1 MIDSVKLH
9 RSPARLTQA
18 FVYTSSIVVS
28 GLLTLSLGLTPAAA
42 QEPMTQGTASQDAF
56 GRGQPDSLA
65 PPITLFPD
73 QPSEPTDPSG
83 GVGSLSGDAIA
94 VRQLDELSSDTLG
107 LLDGF
112 SGGLPVDM
120 WAGTPKELVD
130 VLLPKLPVRVDSE
143 VMRDL
148 TARLLL
154 SVARPPSPAPV
165 QDIFV
170 DMTAI
175 VPSAVGFSADASSES
190 QTDETA
196 ADSSAEPVSDLG
208 ILERRVAQLAAM
220 GDWASVEALIELVP
234 DSALSEEIRV
244 LRTDLALV
252 MDRIDGVCADISQDL
267 ALSTAAYWQKVFAY
281 CQLRD
286 GNVSGAFLTI
296 DLLRETG
303 VDDPA
308 FFWVAEL
315 MSGNRPIT
323 PNGLERLTPV
333 QLAML
338 RTAGR
343 PFPPQLV
350 RNGDPTLL
358 RVLASADPLYVAEED
373 DPEDVVAERLQAAIE
388 LRLDAA
394 ERAVAIGALSPDR
407 LRELYRAYE
416 EPGAE
421 SGAEL
426 EQNETTPADDLQDP
440 QEQLLDL
447 SSIPVASVI
456 DRAKLFQLVEAQT
469 IPTAQAE
476 VISRAIDFARN
487 DRGRNGPDVA
497 TMGMVYAPAL
507 RQIDPTGDLV
517 WFAGNAAR
525 ALIAAGQL
533 ETGKRWLELSQ
544 LYARTSIEASDVA
557 AAMWPVERQLLPSIT
572 NRFTPLRFKRWEES
586 RPSTR
591 VAADKALVLSTLT
604 AFGESVSTVDWMSL
618 MDRRT
623 RSSMDMPQPHI
634 WNGLALAAENGRV
647 GETVLLSLIALD
659 EEGPAGA
666 SPLLL
671 SRVIESLMIVGLEQ
685 DARRLAVE
693 AALAQGL

>member
-1 MIDSVKLH
+1 MIDSVKRH
-9 RSPARLTQA
+9 RPPVRLTQA
-18 FVYTSSIVVS
+18 FVYTTSLIAS
-28 GLLTLSLGLTPAAA
+28 GIIASALALNAAEA
-42 QEPMTQGTASQDAF
+42 QEPVTQDVFNESQPGT
-56 GRGQPDSLA
+56 LA
-65 PPITLFPD
+65 PPVALFPD
-73 QPSEPTDPSG
+73 QPSDPGRPSG
-83 GVGSLSGDAIA
+83 GLGSVSGDTIA

-120 WAGTPKELVD
+120 WAGTSKELVD
-130 VLLPKLPVRVDSE
+130 VLLPKLPVQVDSE
-143 VMRDL
+143 MMREL
-148 TARLLL
+148 ATRLLL
-154 SVARPPSPAPV
+154 SVAKPPMPAPV

-175 VPSAVGFSADASSES
+175 VPSAVGFSADAPPDGGV
-190 QTDETA
+190 DEDA
-196 ADSSAEPVSDLG
+196 SAPEADLG
-208 ILERRVAQLAAM
+208 ILERRITQLAAM
-220 GDWASVEALIELVP
+220 GDWSSVEALVELVP
-234 DSALSEEIRV
+234 VSALSEEIRV

-252 MDRIDGVCADISQDL
+252 MDRVDGVCADIGQDL

-281 CQLRD
+281 CQLRE

-315 MSGNRPIT
+315 MAGNRPIT
-323 PNGLERLTPV
+323 PNGLERLDPV

-358 RVLASADPLYVAEED
+358 RVLANAEPLYVAEED

-394 ERAVAIGALSPDR
+394 ERAVALGALSPDR
-407 LRELYRAYE
+407 LRDLYRAYI
-416 EPGAE
+416 EP
-421 SGAEL
+421 GAEL
-426 EQNETTPADDLQDP
+426 EQSEGAGTLGVAEDSPPADDP
-440 QEQLLDL
+440 QEPLLDL
-447 SSIPVASVI
+447 RSIPVASVL
-456 DRAKLFQLVEAQT
+456 DRAKLYQLVEAQV

-497 TMGMVYAPAL
+497 TMGMVYAPIL
-507 RQIDPTGDLV
+507 KQIDPTGDLV

-557 AAMWPVERQLLPSIT
+557 AAMWPVERQLLPSMT
-572 NRFTPLRFKRWEES
+572 NRFTPVRFKRWEES

-591 VAADKALVLSTLT
+591 IAADKALVLSTLT

-623 RSSMDMPQPHI
+623 RTSMEMPQPHI
-634 WNGLALAAENGRV
+634 WNGLALAADNGRV
-647 GETVLLSLIALD
+647 GETVLLSLIALGED
-659 EEGPAGA
+659 GPAGA

-671 SRVIESLMIVGLEQ
+671 SRVIESLMVVGLEQ
-685 DARRLAVE
+685 DARRIAVE

>member
-1 MIDSVKLH
+1 MIDSAKIS
-9 RSPARLTQA
+9 RPPARLTQA
-18 FVYTSSIVVS
+18 FVYTSSIIA
-28 GLLTLSLGLTPAAA
+28 LGLGLNVAAA
-42 QEPMTQGTASQDAF
+42 QEAAPQDSF
-56 GRGQPDSLA
+56 GESQPDSLA
-65 PPITLFPD
+65 PPMALFPD
-73 QPSEPTDPSG
+73 QPTDSVGPSG
-83 GVGSLSGDAIA
+83 GLGSLSRDTIA
-94 VRQLDELSSDTLG
+94 VRQLDELSADTLG
-107 LLDGF
+107 LFDGF

-120 WAGTPKELVD
+120 WAETPKELVD
-130 VLLPKLPVRVDSE
+130 VLLPKLPARVDSE

-154 SVARPPSPAPV
+154 SVAKPPVPEPV

-175 VPSAVGFSADASSES
+175 VPSAVGFSADAPAGAPVAEMM
-190 QTDETA
+190 
-196 ADSSAEPVSDLG
+196 ADAFAEPESDLG
-208 ILERRVAQLAAM
+208 ILERRLTQLAAM
-220 GDWASVEALIELVP
+220 GDWSSVEALVELVP
-234 DSALSEEIRV
+234 DSALSEATRV

-252 MDRIDGVCADISQDL
+252 TDRVDGVCADISQDL

-281 CQLRD
+281 CQLRED
-286 GNVSGAFLTI
+286 NVSGAFLTI

-303 VDDPA
+303 IDDPA

-315 MSGNRPIT
+315 MAGNRPIT
-323 PNGLERLTPV
+323 PNGLERLDPV

-338 RTAGR
+338 RTAKR

-358 RVLASADPLYVAEED
+358 RVLANADPLYVAEED
-373 DPEDVVAERLQAAIE
+373 DPEDIIAERLQAAIE
-388 LRLDAA
+388 IRLDAA
-394 ERAVAIGALSPDR
+394 ERAVAIGALDPDR
-407 LRELYRAYE
+407 LRELYRVYA
-416 EPGAE
+416 EP
-421 SGAEL
+421 SAEL
-426 EQNETTPADDLQDP
+426 EQSDGSVLDLVEETTQTDDP
-440 QEQLLDL
+440 QEPLLDL
-447 SSIPVASVI
+447 RSIPVASVI
-456 DRAKLFQLVEAQT
+456 DRAELFQLVEAQI

-507 RQIDPTGDLV
+507 KQIDPTGDLV

-525 ALIAAGQL
+525 ALIAAGQM

-544 LYARTSIEASDVA
+544 LYARTSIEASDVS
-557 AAMWPVERQLLPSIT
+557 AAMWPVERQLLPSMT
-572 NRFTPLRFKRWEES
+572 NRFTPVRFKRWEES

-604 AFGESVSTVDWMSL
+604 AFGESVSTVDWMNL

-623 RSSMDMPQPHI
+623 RSSIDMPRPHI

-647 GETVLLSLIALD
+647 GETVLLSLIALGED
-659 EEGPAGA
+659 GPAGA

-671 SRVIESLMIVGLEQ
+671 SRVIESLMTVGLEQ